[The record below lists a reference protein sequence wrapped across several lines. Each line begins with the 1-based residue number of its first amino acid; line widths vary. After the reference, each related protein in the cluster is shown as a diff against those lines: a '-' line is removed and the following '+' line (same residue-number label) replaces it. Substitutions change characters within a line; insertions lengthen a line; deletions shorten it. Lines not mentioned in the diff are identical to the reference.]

1 MSIWASQIS
10 ILQDYFLVQIEIPFY
25 ICLVITI
32 NSDGEGRGK
41 ITNITLYFIKVWNIN
56 GNILK
61 CYSNPA
67 ANKAVAVQV

>member
-10 ILQDYFLVQIEIPFY
+10 TLQYYFLVQIEIPLY
-25 ICLVITI
+25 ICSVITI

-41 ITNITLYFIKVWNIN
+41 ITNITPYFIKVRNIN

-67 ANKAVAVQV
+67 VSKVVATQT